1 MIYKP
6 RLAQFSVLSVSIL
19 MFDKLKK
26 HSIVSYL
33 PMMTALKMLKMQSNL
48 KTISDARPA
57 DATSEKDNKED
68 DEDEDDPQLFGQ
80 AKSAM
85 QDVLHIN
92 TKKSDLTLHE
102 RMTMLNADQRR
113 IYDWKILSHRSC
125 KMPHTQHLAFK

>member
-1 MIYKP
+1 
-6 RLAQFSVLSVSIL
+6 
-19 MFDKLKK
+19 
-26 HSIVSYL
+26 
-33 PMMTALKMLKMQSNL
+33 MLKMQSNL

-57 DATSEKDNKED
+57 DATSED

-102 RMTMLNADQRR
+102 RMTML
-113 IYDWKILSHRSC
+113 KCRSEAN
-125 KMPHTQHLAFK
+125 L